1 MKKFLF
7 SCLLASVAISALAVL
22 PTQFIVLKRYDNVVS
37 TRPITIR
44 PFSVDEEPVLTCMVD
59 EDGLLIVS
67 NALAG
72 VVNIAIIAENGTEV
86 VHEVLNM
93 AAGAEYM
100 LALDA
105 LPAGTYTLYISCA
118 QDCWYGDFE
127 VE

>member
-7 SCLLASVAISALAVL
+7 SCLLVSVAIGALAVL
-22 PTQFIVLKRYDNVVS
+22 PTQFIRLRQFSNVIGM
-37 TRPITIR
+37 PTIR
-44 PFSVDEEPVLTCMVD
+44 PVSVDDEPALTCIVD
-59 EDGLLIVS
+59 EDELVVIS
-67 NALAG
+67 NTLAG
-72 VVNIAIIAENGTEV
+72 VVNITIIAENGTEI

-93 AAGAEYM
+93 AAGAEYI